1 MNERIKSIRPLDSVE
16 IKELNQYFRIGL
28 TYSSNALEGNSL
40 TESETKVVL
49 EDGSTVGGKPLR
61 DHLEAVGHSRA
72 YDFMYQLVSS
82 NSITE
87 ADIKKLH
94 WLFYQNINE
103 VSAGNY
109 RKQRVFISG
118 SNYPMP
124 EPEIVPELM
133 AKFIVQMKQIK
144 ENLHPVELA
153 AKFHKEFVYIHPFID
168 GNGRV
173 ARLLMNLVLLQ
184 SGYPITIIPPILRS
198 EYIASLEKG
207 HVKEEVFIQF
217 IAEQVIEAQK
227 DYLRLMNVK

>member
-1 MNERIKSIRPLDSVE
+1 
-16 IKELNQYFRIGL
+16 
-28 TYSSNALEGNSL
+28 LEGNSL

-49 EDGSTVGGKPLR
+49 EDGLTVGGKPLR
-61 DHLEAVGHSRA
+61 DHLEAVGHSKA
-72 YDFMYQLVSS
+72 YDFMYELVSS
-82 NSITE
+82 TSITE

-94 WLFYQNINE
+94 CLFYQNIDE

-124 EPEIVPELM
+124 EPENVPELM
-133 AKFIVQMKQIK
+133 AECIVQMNQMKST
-144 ENLHPVELA
+144 LHPVEFA

-184 SGYPITIIPPILRS
+184 SGYPIAIIPPILRS
-198 EYIASLEKG
+198 EYIASLEKA
-207 HVKEEVFIQF
+207 HIKEEVFIQF
-217 IAEQVIEAQK
+217 IAERVIEAQK
-227 DYLRLMNVK
+227 DYLRLLNVK